1 MDSAIGLL
9 YRVILFGA
17 PILFVA
23 VLIMQPRAE
32 DGSRFPRMQRGVAI
46 AAVVAAGIPGVW
58 LLASGGLGLSDGWV
72 LIDLLVPIALA
83 LPSVFTRVAQRSLY
97 TAAAALM
104 LAVCCFL
111 AGFSIGPFYTPAAAL
126 LIVAGTI
133 GLVPRRTH

>member
-1 MDSAIGLL
+1 M
-9 YRVILFGA
+9 
-17 PILFVA
+17 
-23 VLIMQPRAE
+23 
-32 DGSRFPRMQRGVAI
+32 I
-46 AAVVAAGIPGVW
+46 AAVVPGVW